1 MNVMITFMIALLD
14 IATVTGI
21 FVMQDNFEKHL
32 ILYLLACILIIYL
45 NARYYMLVKSKE
57 EK

>member
-14 IATVTGI
+14 IATITGV
-21 FVMQDNFEKHL
+21 FVMWNNLKKYL
-32 ILYLLACILIIYL
+32 ILCLLACILIIYL
-45 NARYYMLVKSKE
+45 NTRYYLLVKSKE